1 MKTEKGNEAMRAIS
15 LGPFLEFG
23 LDIQFHAKNRTAVNQ
38 TLTKEIEHTCRDFAF
53 GRLNEAPKAEDNAG
67 HEAQESR
74 KTCRHHSSS
83 RFEGDERVGHVKLR
97 LQPARRGEAA
107 ANHLHVSARHFFF
120 FLLRLGHNRGTERT
134 EVAKSHTFAV
144 AQGIDDLSLER
155 REHGLDVVKR
165 HGARLTDARADFVER
180 DGVDGGYLSVEF
192 AGTLDGVFL
201 LSCDVLNHLV

>member
-1 MKTEKGNEAMRAIS
+1 MIVADFRVNKKVSKKTLGAQTDLCRCHSKRSQHENRKGNEAMRAIS

-74 KTCRHHSSS
+74 ETCRHHSSS

-107 ANHLHVSARHFFF
+107 ANHLDVSARHFVFF
-120 FLLRLGHNRGTERT
+120 FL
-134 EVAKSHTFAV
+134 
-144 AQGIDDLSLER
+144 R
-155 REHGLDVVKR
+155 R
-165 HGARLTDARADFVER
+165 
-180 DGVDGGYLSVEF
+180 
-192 AGTLDGVFL
+192 
-201 LSCDVLNHLV
+201 